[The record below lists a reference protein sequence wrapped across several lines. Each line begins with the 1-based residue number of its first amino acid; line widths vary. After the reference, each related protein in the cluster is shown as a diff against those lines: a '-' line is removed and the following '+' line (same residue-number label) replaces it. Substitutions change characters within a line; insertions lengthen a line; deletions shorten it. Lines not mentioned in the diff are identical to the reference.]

1 MDSELLKLRIPG
13 IVYLI
18 ALLLEVV
25 VSILVVGAILI
36 SLWAVLLDL
45 GLMASSGADV
55 NSLHEFLATAFTVV
69 IGIEF
74 LKMLSRH
81 NVSSCVEVLLF
92 AIARQM
98 VVEHTSPVE
107 NLLMVVAIAI
117 LFAIR
122 KYLFIPGLDDKKYQP
137 HHGIRAAEEKQPAH
151 K

>member
-13 IVYLI
+13 IIYLI

-74 LKMLSRH
+74 L
-81 NVSSCVEVLLF
+81 
-92 AIARQM
+92 
-98 VVEHTSPVE
+98 
-107 NLLMVVAIAI
+107 
-117 LFAIR
+117 
-122 KYLFIPGLDDKKYQP
+122 
-137 HHGIRAAEEKQPAH
+137 
-151 K
+151 